1 MEKIEFTR
9 FIERYLEEKMQPS
22 EKRWFEKELEGN
34 LWLRNELELRRKAE
48 TIASNFDAIQL
59 RKKLMDAE
67 ARHRNETKIERAV
80 RKVPAN
86 YAAVFLGLIV
96 ISALFILQG
105 NSLNINDF
113 TAKVLEDYEI
123 SINSRAGSI
132 VTPAELIP
140 GMELYNDGKFEEAT
154 SLFSS
159 IPVESSCI
167 IQSRFLTGL
176 SSMQTKDYSTAIKSF
191 EQVIANNDNI
201 FIEEARYYLALS
213 YYSEEEYHKARQTL
227 EGIINSQ
234 SRFKKEAK
242 KLTRKIK

>member
-48 TIASNFDAIQL
+48 SIASNFDAIQL

-80 RKVPAN
+80 RKVPSN

-96 ISALFILQG
+96 ISALLILQG

-113 TAKVLEDYEI
+113 TAKALENYEI
-123 SINSRAGSI
+123 STNSRAGSI
-132 VTPAELIP
+132 LTPAELIP
-140 GMELYNDGKFEEAT
+140 GMEHYNDGRFKEAIF
-154 SLFSS
+154 LFSS
-159 IPVESSCI
+159 IPGESSCI
-167 IQSRFLTGL
+167 VQSRFLTGL
-176 SSMQTKDYSTAIKSF
+176 SSMQINDYSAAVKSF
-191 EQVIANNDNI
+191 EQVVANNDNI
-201 FIEEARYYLALS
+201 FMEEARYYLALS
-213 YYSEEEYHKARQTL
+213 YYNEEEYDNSRQTL

-242 KLTRKIK
+242 KLIRKIK

>member
-48 TIASNFDAIQL
+48 SIVSNFDAIQL

-67 ARHRNETKIERAV
+67 TRHRNETKLERAV
-80 RKVPAN
+80 KKVPAN
-86 YAAVFLGLIV
+86 YAAVILGLIV
-96 ISALFILQG
+96 ISTLLILQG

-113 TAKVLEDYEI
+113 TARVLENYEI
-123 SINSRAGSI
+123 STNSRAGS
-132 VTPAELIP
+132 VLTPAELTP
-140 GMELYNDGKFEEAT
+140 GMELYNDGRFREAI

-159 IPVESSCI
+159 IPGESSCI
-167 IQSRFLTGL
+167 VQSRFLSGL
-176 SSMQTKDYSTAIKSF
+176 SSMQIKDYSAAVKSF
-191 EQVIANNDNI
+191 EQVVANNDNI
-201 FIEEARYYLALS
+201 FMEEASYYLALS
-213 YYSEEEYHKARQTL
+213 YYNEEEYDKARQTL

-242 KLTRKIK
+242 KLVRKIK